1 MASKKE
7 ICPLVWY
14 RRARLLL
21 GLAAVVLT
29 GLDNYLW
36 CWNQAP
42 RWLLGTLVLLTG
54 WGWGDAVLRFPLIHD
69 IDSFFTIK
77 QVVLTGLK
85 VIWVVT
91 VFSYKKRAPFAF
103 CITAMSSVMLP
114 MAYAMSLPLDEMQ
127 EVYKKLTNQHVDK
140 DLCVRIWYYVA
151 DPEVCWEACE
161 DSYKSIKRTRNH
173 LFKRGA
179 LVANLGPGPP
189 SRGRQE
195 NQCPS
200 LESRHSRSMP
210 WKYYTFMDLLA
221 YP

>member
-77 QVVLTGLK
+77 QVVLTVGKPELD
-85 VIWVVT
+85 
-91 VFSYKKRAPFAF
+91 AA
-103 CITAMSSVMLP
+103 SVAKLLP
-114 MAYAMSLPLDEMQ
+114 TP
-127 EVYKKLTNQHVDK
+127 EVPESQKYK
-140 DLCVRIWYYVA
+140 DLALCLRLQ
-151 DPEVCWEACE
+151 
-161 DSYKSIKRTRNH
+161 SYSCIVK
-173 LFKRGA
+173 
-179 LVANLGPGPP
+179 
-189 SRGRQE
+189 
-195 NQCPS
+195 
-200 LESRHSRSMP
+200 
-210 WKYYTFMDLLA
+210 
-221 YP
+221 